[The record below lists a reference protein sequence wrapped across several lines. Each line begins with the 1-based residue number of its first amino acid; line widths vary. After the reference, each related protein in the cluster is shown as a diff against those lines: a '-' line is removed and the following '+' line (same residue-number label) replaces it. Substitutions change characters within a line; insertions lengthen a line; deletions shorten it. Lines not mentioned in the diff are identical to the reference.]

1 MINVAILG
9 MGRIGKTHADA
20 IRNLSGKNLVGKN
33 TGVNLYALHDPFAT
47 DIQALAQKYDAKML
61 DYKTILRDDHIKAVL
76 ICTPT
81 NQHATQI
88 EDCVAHGKAVFCEKP
103 IDLDIARVEACL
115 QKVADHKGV
124 LMVGF
129 NRRFDPHFNT
139 LKQQLKAGV
148 IGKPELVQITSRDP
162 APPPISYIKNSG
174 GLFKD
179 MMIHDI
185 DMARFLL
192 DEELENVQAMG
203 SNLVDSA
210 IGDAGDVDTAILQ
223 ANTKSGVLISIT
235 NSRRACYGYDQR
247 IEVHGEKGML
257 SVDNIHE
264 HHVKTAL
271 KTGFQQ
277 APYQNFFIER
287 YMQAYQNEIT
297 VFIEAINNNQAPSPN
312 GNDGLASLKIAQ
324 LATDSLGLK
333 VT

>member
-9 MGRIGKTHADA
+9 MGRIGKTHANA
-20 IRNLSGKNLVGKN
+20 IANV
-33 TGVNLYALHDPFAT
+33 TGAKLYAIYDPFAK
-47 DIQALAQKYDAKML
+47 DINALAKQYDAKIL
-61 DYKTILRDDHIKAVL
+61 DYDAILRDDNIKAVL

-88 EDCVAHGKAVFCEKP
+88 EDCMRYKKAVFCEKP

-115 QKVADHKGV
+115 QKVAEHKGV

-129 NRRFDPHFNT
+129 NRRFDPHFSK
-139 LKQQLKAGV
+139 LKQQLKAGI

-162 APPPISYIKNSG
+162 APPPISYIKSSG

-192 DEELENVQAMG
+192 DEELENIQVTG
-203 SNLVDSA
+203 SNMVDKA

-223 ANTKSGVLISIT
+223 AQTQSGALVSIT

-264 HHVKTAL
+264 HHVKIGL
-271 KTGFQQ
+271 KTGFGQ

-297 VFIEAINNNQAPSPN
+297 AFIEAINNNHAPSPN
-312 GNDGLASLKIAQ
+312 GDDGLASLKIAQ
-324 LATDSLGLK
+324 FATDALGLK

>member
-20 IRNLSGKNLVGKN
+20 IIHV
-33 TGVNLYALHDPFAT
+33 TGAVLYAIYDPFAK
-47 DIQALAQKYDAKML
+47 DIKTLAKQYDAKIL
-61 DYKTILRDDHIKAVL
+61 DYDAILRDDNIKAVL

-88 EDCVAHGKAVFCEKP
+88 EDCVRYKKAVFCEKP
-103 IDLDIARVEACL
+103 IDLDVARVEACL
-115 QKVADHKGV
+115 QKVAEHKGV

-129 NRRFDPHFNT
+129 NRRFDPHFSN
-139 LKQQLKAGV
+139 LKQQLKAGI

-192 DEELENVQAMG
+192 DEELENIQVTG
-203 SNLVDSA
+203 SNMVDKA

-223 ANTKSGVLISIT
+223 AQTQSGALVSIT

-257 SVDNIHE
+257 SADNVHQ

-271 KTGFQQ
+271 KNGFGQ

-287 YMQAYQNEIT
+287 YAQAYRNEIAT
-297 VFIEAINNNQAPSPN
+297 FIEAINTHHVPSPN
-312 GNDGLASLKIAQ
+312 GDDGLASLKIAQ
-324 LATDSLGLK
+324 LATDALGLK